1 MQSMKRRVWK
11 AALWAAGLM
20 FLAGCA
26 LLPQEEQLPE
36 APVIQ
41 RGAATEFTMTY
52 VQRGDLIDQRRVNVT
67 YKAVREER
75 LAFALGGVRF
85 DKVFVDKG
93 DAVKKGEMLMELE
106 QEALED
112 EVSAV
117 KARLE
122 TLEMQLEQ
130 AEQDR
135 ELARA
140 RYAVELRYM
149 DEEELDQALTMEEV
163 LRGHERRIQSI
174 EDEITVSKKELGVK
188 TSGIRERQL
197 RAGMDGTVTF
207 LRKVRAGDVTKEGET
222 VAVISD
228 SASSLFVAEAA
239 GMETLEAGLEFEVVM
254 GQVRYP
260 CRVVSARDA
269 GAAKEEG
276 KAYLRADLPT
286 AELTDGDQGYL
297 MLEIDRR
304 EDVLYVSDKAVKR
317 MNGREFV
324 YVQAENGLRSTVEVV
339 TGYAA
344 GGNLEVVSGLK
355 EGDAVILK

>member
-1 MQSMKRRVWK
+1 
-11 AALWAAGLM
+11 
-20 FLAGCA
+20 
-26 LLPQEEQLPE
+26 
-36 APVIQ
+36 
-41 RGAATEFTMTY
+41 
-52 VQRGDLIDQRRVNVT
+52 
-67 YKAVREER
+67 
-75 LAFALGGVRF
+75 
-85 DKVFVDKG
+85 
-93 DAVKKGEMLMELE
+93 MELE

-260 CRVVSARDA
+260 CRVVSAREA